1 VGAPLDS
8 IGEPITG
15 RTAAGVPGSASGGH
29 PAVFRGGGDLIRPPG
44 PIPAGP
50 PGGGDYPDAAD
61 EEGADGGD
69 GGGGGCV
76 SRALFEEPEWREV
89 RDAIARLERAVEDTR
104 GSRAARGLPEKWD
117 PSASAS
123 SSFLE
128 DVFLHIFGGV
138 LLLFILEQFVQIGIL
153 IGHKQYARA
162 GLVPVNPDPYGQ
174 ALTSSR

>member
-1 VGAPLDS
+1 MGAPLDS

-15 RTAAGVPGSASGGH
+15 RSAGGVPGSASGGH
-29 PAVFRGGGDLIRPPG
+29 PALFRGGGDLIRPPG
-44 PIPAGP
+44 PPPVGPA
-50 PGGGDYPDAAD
+50 GGGDDPGAAD
-61 EEGADGGD
+61 EEGPAGGDGD
-69 GGGGGCV
+69 GGGCI
-76 SRALFEEPEWREV
+76 SRGLFGDPEWREV

-104 GSRAARGLPEKWD
+104 GSWPAPGRPEAWD
-117 PSASAS
+117 PSNGSS

-162 GLVPVNPDPYGQ
+162 GLVPVNPDPY
-174 ALTSSR
+174 R